1 MFKTEKLNGYY
12 AAYEIVKF
20 VEYSK
25 KHKHELGKYNGSYS
39 LYRKCRVLFR
49 MENAIV
55 KYGKKPDTRI
65 NYNYIKYQMRKIYKE
80 IQAFKRISSVDLEK

>member
-12 AAYEIVKF
+12 AASEIVKF
-20 VEYSK
+20 IEYSK
-25 KHKHELGKYNGSYS
+25 RHKHELGSYNGSYS
-39 LYRKCRVLFR
+39 LYRKCRVLFH

-55 KYGKKPDTRI
+55 KYGEKLDTCM

-80 IQAFKRISSVDLEK
+80 IQAFKRINSVDLEK

>member
-25 KHKHELGKYNGSYS
+25 KHKNELGKYNGSYS
-39 LYRKCRVLFR
+39 LYRKCRVLFH
-49 MENAIV
+49 MENVIV
-55 KYGKKPDTRI
+55 KYGEKLDTCM
-65 NYNYIKYQMRKIYKE
+65 NYNYIKSQMRKLYKE
-80 IQAFKRISSVDLEK
+80 IQTFKRINSVDLEK